1 VEAGFPK
8 DHAPLKMPLKS
19 DLAMLRLG
27 KAPTWQRIVL
37 DQPASGQ
44 KVSVPFS
51 SLYDLLQGHA
61 RRFAES
67 SAILAPDCAPL
78 SYRRLFRQVGDI
90 GRLLRAKGIGCD
102 DRLAVLMPNG
112 PELAVAI
119 VTVAANAACA
129 SINPAYSAEELDRY
143 FVDLRPRA
151 LVVPANV
158 DSPARRV
165 AQARG
170 VSVLEL
176 AATGEAAGLFTLAG
190 RAAGEPSPDP
200 VGPGTIALL
209 LLTSGTTS
217 RPKIV
222 PLTHSNICNS
232 AFSAVAALQLS
243 EADRCLNVL
252 PLFHGHGLIATIMTS
267 LAAGGGVVCTPGC
280 DVNRFFGWLRE
291 FAPTWYSAVPTMHQ
305 AILAQARLDP
315 DQVAGI
321 RLRLVRSASAP
332 LPPRV
337 FAELERTFGT
347 SVIEFYGMT
356 ETASA
361 PIACNPLPPRRS
373 KPGSVGIPVGL
384 DVAIVNDRGDVLPV
398 GQTGHVTV
406 CGGSVMPGYAGDA
419 VATAAA
425 FAGDWFKTGDQGFF
439 DDEGYLYLSG
449 RTREMINRGGE
460 NIAPREVDEALLE
473 HPAVA
478 EAVTFAVPHA
488 TLGEDV
494 AAAVVLR
501 PNADATAK
509 DIRQFAAG
517 RLADFKVPR
526 QVLIVEQLPKGSTGK
541 VLRIGLAE
549 KLGLGGAAS
558 RTFVAPRTPLE
569 TILAGVWAAVLRL
582 DQVGIHDDFF
592 ALGGDSLLA
601 AHVLTSIH
609 DAMHLEVGVVSLF
622 DAPTVAEM
630 AEYLEKLIKAGRAA
644 QAEIMRASHDEP
656 LPASPAQQ
664 RLWTLQQA
672 VPDLPF
678 FNILYALRVTS
689 PLDAALLE
697 RSLNEIVRRHE
708 ILRTTIGVA
717 GGRQIQVIAPQLAVP
732 LAVDD
737 LRKLP
742 PAKCEAAAH
751 RLVQAELTHSLDLAC
766 GPLIRARIVRLAE
779 DEHLL
784 LIAMHQMI
792 ADGGSLGV
800 IAGELAALYEAF
812 STGKA
817 SPLPPLPI
825 QYADF
830 AIWQRAWESHPDVAA
845 QLDYWRRQLRG
856 PPPVLKLGA
865 ARPRRAYGG
874 LTAQRDIALPASL
887 TEALKQFSSREGGTM
902 FMALVAALKMLLH
915 RYAGHDDLRLA
926 TNVANRNRA
935 GTEGLIG
942 PLANTVI
949 LRTDLGGDPTAR
961 EVMRRVRSTT
971 LAAYA
976 HQDLAFE
983 VVAETLA
990 RERGLDPTKLAQ
1002 VMILLHNAAL
1012 RPETSA
1018 GRALAFEEA
1027 DPGMPMPL
1035 VTTTTYDVILTLRET
1050 AQGLIGSC
1058 IYQPHRFG
1066 SKWID
1071 RLLADFQ
1078 KILEQMA
1085 SEPEMRISTIR
1096 FSRKVGTKRVTS

>member
-1 VEAGFPK
+1 M
-8 DHAPLKMPLKS
+8 L
-19 DLAMLRLG
+19 DLPSS
-27 KAPTWQRIVL
+27 K
-37 DQPASGQ
+37 Q
-44 KVSVPFS
+44 KVDVPVS
-51 SLYDLLQGHA
+51 SLYDLLRGHA
-61 RRFAES
+61 QHFADAP
-67 SAILAPDCAPL
+67 AILAPDCAPL
-78 SYRRLFRQVGDI
+78 SYRRLFQHIDEI
-90 GRLLRAKGIGCD
+90 GRVLRAKGIGRD
-102 DRLAVLMPNG
+102 DRIAVLMPNG

-119 VTVAANAACA
+119 VAVAANAACA

-143 FVDLRPRA
+143 FADLKPRA
-151 LVVPANV
+151 LIVSAKVA
-158 DSPARRV
+158 SPARRV

-170 VSVLEL
+170 VPVFGLTP
-176 AATGEAAGLFTLAG
+176 TGEAAGLFTLAG
-190 RAAGEPSPDP
+190 TAAGEPSSDP
-200 VGPGTIALL
+200 VGPGTTALF

-222 PLTHSNICNS
+222 PLTHANICAS
-232 AFSAVAALQLS
+232 AYSAVAALKLS

-252 PLFHGHGLIATIMTS
+252 PLFHGHGLIATVMTS

-305 AILAQARLDP
+305 AILAQARLNP

-361 PIACNPLPPRRS
+361 PIACNPLPPRKS

-384 DVAIVNDRGDVLPV
+384 DVAILNERGDALPT

-406 CGGSVMPGYAGDA
+406 RGASVMPGYDGDA
-419 VATAAA
+419 AATAAA
-425 FAGDWFKTGDQGFF
+425 FTGDWFMTGDQGFF
-439 DDEGYLYLSG
+439 DDEGFLYLSG

-526 QVLIVEQLPKGSTGK
+526 QVLIVEQLLKGSTGK
-541 VLRIGLAE
+541 VQRIGLAE

-558 RTFVAPRTPLE
+558 RTFAAPRTPLE
-569 TILAGVWAAVLRL
+569 NILAGIWAEVLRL

-630 AEYLEKLIKAGRAA
+630 AEYLETLIKIGRAGGP
-644 QAEIMRASHDEP
+644 EIARISRDEP
-656 LPASPAQQ
+656 LPASPAQE

-689 PLDAALLE
+689 PLDATLLE
-697 RSLNEIVRRHE
+697 RGLNEIVRRHE
-708 ILRTTIGVA
+708 ILRTTIDVV
-717 GGRQIQVIAPQLAVP
+717 GGRPIQIIAPQLTVP

-737 LRKLP
+737 LHKRPTSK
-742 PAKCEAAAH
+742 KETAAH
-751 RLVQAELTHSLDLAC
+751 RLIQAELTHSFDLVR

-784 LIAMHQMI
+784 LITMHQMI

-800 IAGELAALYEAF
+800 IADELAALYEAF
-812 STGKA
+812 ATGKG
-817 SPLPPLPI
+817 SPLPPLPL

-830 AIWQRAWESHPDVAA
+830 AAWQRAWTSHPDGAA
-845 QLDYWRRQLRG
+845 QLDYWRERLRG
-856 PPPVLKLGA
+856 PLPALQLGA
-865 ARPRRAYGG
+865 ARPRRAAID

-887 TEALKQFSSREGGTM
+887 TEAVKQFSRREGGTL
-902 FMALVAALKMLLH
+902 FMALVAALKTLLQ
-915 RYAGHDDLRLA
+915 RYAGEDDLCVA

-961 EVMRRVRSTT
+961 EVVRRVRATT
-971 LAAYA
+971 LEAYA
-976 HQDLAFE
+976 HQDLPFE
-983 VVAETLA
+983 VLAEALA
-990 RERGLDPTKLAQ
+990 RERRVDPARLAQ

-1012 RPETSA
+1012 RPQASA

-1035 VTTTTYDVILTLRET
+1035 VTTTTYDVMLSLRET
-1050 AQGLIGSC
+1050 AQGLVGSC
-1058 IYQPHRFG
+1058 IYKPHRFD

-1078 KILEQMA
+1078 RILEQMA
-1085 SEPEMRISTIR
+1085 SEPERRISTIR
-1096 FSRKVGTKRVTS
+1096 LSRKVRAKRVTT

>member
-1 VEAGFPK
+1 
-8 DHAPLKMPLKS
+8 
-19 DLAMLRLG
+19 
-27 KAPTWQRIVL
+27 
-37 DQPASGQ
+37 
-44 KVSVPFS
+44 
-51 SLYDLLQGHA
+51 
-61 RRFAES
+61 
-67 SAILAPDCAPL
+67 
-78 SYRRLFRQVGDI
+78 
-90 GRLLRAKGIGCD
+90 LRAKGIGRD

-119 VTVAANAACA
+119 VAVAANAACA

-143 FVDLRPRA
+143 FADLKPRA
-151 LVVPANV
+151 LIVPAGV
-158 DSPARRV
+158 DGAARRV

-170 VSVLEL
+170 VPVFDLTP
-176 AATGEAAGLFTLAG
+176 TGEAAGLFTLAG
-190 RAAGEPSPDP
+190 AAAGEPSSDP
-200 VGPGTIALL
+200 LGPGAAALFL
-209 LLTSGTTS
+209 FTSGTTS

-222 PLTHSNICNS
+222 PLTHANICTS
-232 AFSAVAALQLS
+232 AFSAVAALKLS
-243 EADRCLNVL
+243 ETDRCLNVL
-252 PLFHGHGLIATIMTS
+252 PLFHGHGLIATVMTS

-280 DVNRFFGWLRE
+280 DVNRFFGWLRD

-305 AILAQARLDP
+305 AILAQARLNP

-361 PIACNPLPPRRS
+361 PIACNPLPPRKS
-373 KPGSVGIPVGL
+373 KPGSVGVPVGL
-384 DVAIVNDRGDVLPV
+384 DVAILNDRGDVLPS

-406 CGGSVMPGYAGDA
+406 RGGSVMPGYDGDA
-419 VATAAA
+419 AATAAA

-460 NIAPREVDEALLE
+460 NIAPREVDETLLE

-501 PNADATAK
+501 PNAAATPK
-509 DIRQFAAG
+509 GIRQFAAG

-541 VLRIGLAE
+541 VQRIGLAE
-549 KLGLGGAAS
+549 KLGLGSAAS
-558 RTFVAPRTPLE
+558 RTFAVPRTSLE
-569 TILAGVWAAVLRL
+569 NILAGIWADVLRL
-582 DQVGIHDDFF
+582 EQVGIHDDFF

-609 DAMHLEVGVVSLF
+609 HAMHLEVGVVSLF

-630 AEYLEKLIKAGRAA
+630 AEYLETLIKAGRAGQPQIA
-644 QAEIMRASHDEP
+644 RVSRNEP
-656 LPASPAQQ
+656 LPASPAQE

-678 FNILYALRVTS
+678 FNILYALRITS
-689 PLDAALLE
+689 PFDTALLE

-708 ILRTTIGVA
+708 ILRTTIDVV
-717 GGRQIQVIAPQLAVP
+717 GGRPIQIIAPQLTVP

-737 LRKLP
+737 LHKRP
-742 PAKCEAAAH
+742 MAKKETAAH
-751 RLVQAELTHSLDLAC
+751 RLIQAELTHSFDLVR

-784 LIAMHQMI
+784 LITMHQMI

-800 IAGELAALYEAF
+800 IAAELAALYEAF
-812 STGKA
+812 ATGKG

-830 AIWQRAWESHPDVAA
+830 AAWQRAWTSHPDGAA
-845 QLDYWRRQLRG
+845 QLDYWRERLRG
-856 PPPVLKLGA
+856 PLPALQLGA
-865 ARPRRAYGG
+865 ARPRRAAID

-887 TEALKQFSSREGGTM
+887 TEAVKQFSRREGGTL
-902 FMALVAALKMLLH
+902 FMALVAALKTLLQ
-915 RYAGHDDLRLA
+915 RYAGEDDLCVA

-961 EVMRRVRSTT
+961 EVVRRVRATT
-971 LAAYA
+971 LEAYA
-976 HQDLAFE
+976 HQDLPFE
-983 VVAETLA
+983 VLAEALA
-990 RERGLDPTKLAQ
+990 RERRVDPARLAQ

-1012 RPETSA
+1012 RPQASA

-1035 VTTTTYDVILTLRET
+1035 VTTTTYDVMLSLRET
-1050 AQGLIGSC
+1050 AQGLVGSC
-1058 IYQPHRFG
+1058 IYKPHRFDP
-1066 SKWID
+1066 KWID

-1078 KILEQMA
+1078 RILEQMA
-1085 SEPEMRISTIR
+1085 SEPERRISTIR
-1096 FSRKVGTKRVTS
+1096 LSRKVRAKRVTT

>member
-1 VEAGFPK
+1 
-8 DHAPLKMPLKS
+8 
-19 DLAMLRLG
+19 MLRWRD
-27 KAPTWQRIVL
+27 KNPSWQRIVL
-37 DQPASGQ
+37 DQPSAKQ
-44 KVSVPFS
+44 KVGVPFS

-61 RRFAES
+61 RRFADAP
-67 SAILAPDCAPL
+67 AILAPDCAPL
-78 SYRRLFRQVGDI
+78 SYRRLYRHIDDTGHV
-90 GRLLRAKGIGCD
+90 LRAKGIGRD
-102 DRLAVLMPNG
+102 DRLVVLMPNG

-119 VTVAANAACA
+119 VAVAANAACA
-129 SINPAYSAEELDRY
+129 SINPAYSAEEFERY
-143 FVDLRPRA
+143 FADLKPRA
-151 LVVPANV
+151 LIVPAGV
-158 DSPARRV
+158 DGPARRV

-170 VSVLEL
+170 VPVFDLTP
-176 AATGEAAGLFTLAG
+176 TGEVAGLFTLAG
-190 RAAGEPSPDP
+190 TAAANPSSDP
-200 VGPGTIALL
+200 IGPGTTALFL
-209 LLTSGTTS
+209 FTSGTTS

-222 PLTHSNICNS
+222 PLTHANICTS

-252 PLFHGHGLIATIMTS
+252 PLFHGHGLIATVMTS

-280 DVNRFFGWLRE
+280 DVNRFFGWLRD

-305 AILAQARLDP
+305 AILAQARLNP

-337 FAELERTFGT
+337 FAELERTFDT

-361 PIACNPLPPRRS
+361 PIACNPLPPRKS

-384 DVAIVNDRGDVLPV
+384 DVAILNDRGDVLPA
-398 GQTGHVTV
+398 GEAGHVTV
-406 CGGSVMPGYAGDA
+406 RGGSVMPGYDSDA
-419 VATAAA
+419 AATAAA
-425 FAGDWFKTGDQGFF
+425 FTGDWFKTGDQGFF

-460 NIAPREVDEALLE
+460 NIAPREVDEALLD

-501 PNADATAK
+501 PNADATPK
-509 DIRQFAAG
+509 DIRQFVAG

-526 QVLIVEQLPKGSTGK
+526 QVLIVGQLPKGSTGK
-541 VLRIGLAE
+541 VQRIGLAE
-549 KLGLGGAAS
+549 KLGLAGGSAAS
-558 RTFVAPRTPLE
+558 RTFAVPRTPLE
-569 TILAGVWAAVLRL
+569 DVLAGIWADVLRL

-609 DAMHLEVGVVSLF
+609 DAMHLEVGVASLF

-630 AEYLEKLIKAGRAA
+630 AEYLETLIKAGRAGQPQIA
-644 QAEIMRASHDEP
+644 RVSRDEP
-656 LPASPAQQ
+656 LPASPAQE

-689 PLDAALLE
+689 ALDATLLE

-708 ILRTTIGVA
+708 ILRTTIGSA
-717 GGRQIQVIAPQLAVP
+717 GSRQIQVIAPELTVP

-737 LRKLP
+737 LRKLSTS
-742 PAKCEAAAH
+742 KRETAAH
-751 RLVQAELTHSLDLAC
+751 RLVQAELLHSFDLTR
-766 GPLIRARIVRLAE
+766 GPLIRARVVQLAE

-784 LIAMHQMI
+784 LITMHQMI

-800 IAGELAALYEAF
+800 IAEELVALYEAF

-817 SPLPPLPI
+817 SPLPPLLI

-830 AIWQRAWESHPDVAA
+830 AAWQYAWASHPDVAA
-845 QLDYWRRQLRG
+845 QLDYWRGQLCG
-856 PPPVLKLGA
+856 PLPVLKLGA
-865 ARPRRAYGG
+865 ARPRRADSD
-874 LTAQRDIALPASL
+874 LTAQRDIALSASL
-887 TEALKQFSSREGGTM
+887 TEAVKQFSRREGGTL
-902 FMALVAALKMLLH
+902 FMALVAAFKTLLI
-915 RYAGHDDLRLA
+915 RYAGEDDVRLA

-949 LRTDLGGDPTAR
+949 LRTSLGGDPTAR
-961 EVMRRVRSTT
+961 EVMQRVRATT
-971 LAAYA
+971 LKAYA
-976 HQDLAFE
+976 HQDLPFE

-1002 VMILLHNAAL
+1002 AMILLHNAAL
-1012 RPETSA
+1012 RPQTTA
-1018 GRALAFEEA
+1018 GRTLAFEEA

-1035 VTTTTYDVILTLRET
+1035 VTTTTYDVILVLCET

-1058 IYQPHRFG
+1058 IYQPHLFD

-1085 SEPEMRISTIR
+1085 SEPERRISTIR
-1096 FSRKVGTKRVTS
+1096 FSRKVRAKRVTT

>member
-1 VEAGFPK
+1 
-8 DHAPLKMPLKS
+8 
-19 DLAMLRLG
+19 
-27 KAPTWQRIVL
+27 
-37 DQPASGQ
+37 
-44 KVSVPFS
+44 
-51 SLYDLLQGHA
+51 
-61 RRFAES
+61 
-67 SAILAPDCAPL
+67 LAPDCAPL
-78 SYRRLFRQVGDI
+78 SYRRLDRHIDDI
-90 GRLLRAKGIGCD
+90 GRTLRAKGIGRD
-102 DRLAVLMPNG
+102 DRIAVLMPNG

-119 VTVAANAACA
+119 VATAANAACA

-143 FVDLRPRA
+143 FAELRPRA
-151 LVVPANV
+151 LILPAKV

-165 AQARG
+165 AQARDLP
-170 VSVLEL
+170 VLDL
-176 AATGEAAGLFTLAG
+176 TPTGEAAGLFTLAG
-190 RAAGEPSPDP
+190 TAAGAPSSDP
-200 VGPGTIALL
+200 VGPGATALFL
-209 LLTSGTTS
+209 FTSGTTS

-222 PLTHSNICNS
+222 PLTHTNICTS

-252 PLFHGHGLIATIMTS
+252 PLFHGHGLIATVMTS
-267 LAAGGGVVCTPGC
+267 LAAGGGVVCTSGC

-305 AILAQARLDP
+305 AILAQARLNP

-337 FAELERTFGT
+337 FAELEQTFDT

-384 DVAIVNDRGDVLPV
+384 DVAILNDRGDVLPAD
-398 GQTGHVTV
+398 QTGHVTV
-406 CGGSVMPGYAGDA
+406 RGGSVMPGYDGDA
-419 VATAAA
+419 AATAAA
-425 FAGDWFKTGDQGFF
+425 FTGDWFKTGDQGFF
-439 DDEGYLYLSG
+439 DDDGYLYLSG

-501 PNADATAK
+501 PNADATPK

-526 QVLIVEQLPKGSTGK
+526 QVLIVGQLPKGSTGK
-541 VLRIGLAE
+541 VQRIGLAE
-549 KLGLGGAAS
+549 KLGLAGGGAVS
-558 RTFVAPRTPLE
+558 RTFAAPRTPLE
-569 TILAGVWAAVLRL
+569 TILAGIWADVLRFE
-582 DQVGIHDDFF
+582 QVGIHDDFF

-601 AHVLTSIH
+601 AHVLTRIH

-630 AEYLEKLIKAGRAA
+630 AEYLETLIKAGRAGQPA
-644 QAEIMRASHDEP
+644 AEIAHISRNEP
-656 LPASPAQQ
+656 LPASPVQE
-664 RLWTLQQA
+664 RLWKLQQA

-678 FNILYALRVTS
+678 FNILYALRITS
-689 PLDAALLE
+689 PLDATLLE

-708 ILRTTIGVA
+708 ILRTTIGSA
-717 GGRQIQVIAPQLAVP
+717 GGRKIQVIAPQLTVP

-737 LRKLP
+737 LHKLP
-742 PAKCEAAAH
+742 TSKREAAAH
-751 RLVQAELTHSLDLAC
+751 RLIQAELLHAFDLAR
-766 GPLIRARIVRLAE
+766 GPLVRARIVRLAE

-784 LIAMHQMI
+784 LITMHQMI

-800 IAGELAALYEAF
+800 IAVELAALYEAF

-817 SPLPPLPI
+817 PRLPPLPI

-830 AIWQRAWESHPDVAA
+830 AAWQRSWTSHPDVAA
-845 QLDYWRRQLRG
+845 QLDDWREQLRG
-856 PPPVLKLGA
+856 PLPVLKLSA
-865 ARPRRAYGG
+865 ARQRRPESE

-887 TEALKQFSSREGGTM
+887 TEAAKQFSRREGGTL
-902 FMALVAALKMLLH
+902 FMALVAALKTLLH
-915 RYAGHDDLRLA
+915 GYAGEDDLRLA

-949 LRTDLGGDPTAR
+949 LRTSLGGDPTAR
-961 EVMRRVRSTT
+961 EVMRRVRATT
-971 LAAYA
+971 LNAYA
-976 HQDLAFE
+976 HQDLPFE
-983 VVAETLA
+983 VVAETLE
-990 RERGLDPTKLAQ
+990 RERGIDPAQLAQ

-1035 VTTTTYDVILTLRET
+1035 VTTTTYDVILVLRET
-1050 AQGLIGSC
+1050 AQGLVGSC
-1058 IYQPHRFG
+1058 IYKPHFFG
-1066 SKWID
+1066 AKWID

-1078 KILEQMA
+1078 GILKQMA
-1085 SEPEMRISTIR
+1085 SEPERRISTIR
-1096 FSRKVGTKRVTS
+1096 FSRKVRVST

>member
-1 VEAGFPK
+1 
-8 DHAPLKMPLKS
+8 
-19 DLAMLRLG
+19 
-27 KAPTWQRIVL
+27 VL
-37 DQPASGQ
+37 DQPASKQ
-44 KVSVPFS
+44 KVGVPFS

-61 RRFAES
+61 RRFAEA

-78 SYRRLFRQVGDI
+78 SYRRLDRHIDDI
-90 GRLLRAKGIGCD
+90 GRTLRAKGIGRD
-102 DRLAVLMPNG
+102 DRIAVLMPNG

-119 VTVAANAACA
+119 VATAANAACA
-129 SINPAYSAEELDRY
+129 SINPAYSAEELERY
-143 FVDLRPRA
+143 FADLKPRA
-151 LVVPANV
+151 LILPAGV
-158 DSPARRV
+158 DGTARRV
-165 AQARG
+165 AQARDLP
-170 VSVLEL
+170 VLDL
-176 AATGEAAGLFTLAG
+176 TPTGEAAGLFTLAG
-190 RAAGEPSPDP
+190 TAAGAPSSDP
-200 VGPGTIALL
+200 VGPGAIALYL
-209 LLTSGTTS
+209 FTSGTTS

-222 PLTHSNICNS
+222 PLTHTNICTS
-232 AFSAVAALQLS
+232 AFSAVAALRLS

-252 PLFHGHGLIATIMTS
+252 PLFHGHGLIATVMTS

-305 AILAQARLDP
+305 AILAQARLNP

-332 LPPRV
+332 LPPQV
-337 FAELERTFGT
+337 FAELEQMFGT

-384 DVAIVNDRGDVLPV
+384 DVAIMDDRGDVLPA
-398 GQTGHVTV
+398 GEAGHVTV
-406 CGGSVMPGYAGDA
+406 RGASVMPGYDGDA
-419 VATAAA
+419 AATTAA

-501 PNADATAK
+501 PNADATPK

-526 QVLIVEQLPKGSTGK
+526 QVLIVGQLPKGSTGK
-541 VLRIGLAE
+541 VQRIGLAE
-549 KLGLGGAAS
+549 KLGLGTAAS
-558 RTFVAPRTPLE
+558 RTFAAPRTRLE
-569 TILAGVWAAVLRL
+569 TILAGIWADVLRL
-582 DQVGIHDDFF
+582 EQVGIHDDFF

-601 AHVLTSIH
+601 THVLTSIH

-630 AEYLEKLIKAGRAA
+630 ADYLETLIKAGRVALP
-644 QAEIMRASHDEP
+644 EIARVSRDEP
-656 LPASPAQQ
+656 LPVSPAQE
-664 RLWTLQQA
+664 RLWMLQQA

-678 FNILYALRVTS
+678 FNILYALRITS
-689 PLDAALLE
+689 PLDATHLE
-697 RSLNEIVRRHE
+697 RSFNEIVRRHE
-708 ILRTTIGVA
+708 ILRTTIGTA
-717 GGRQIQVIAPQLAVP
+717 GGRQIQVIAPQLTVP

-737 LRKLP
+737 LHKLP
-742 PAKCEAAAH
+742 PAKREAAAH
-751 RLVQAELTHSLDLAC
+751 RLVQAELLHSFDLAR
-766 GPLIRARIVRLAE
+766 GPLVRARIVRLAE

-784 LIAMHQMI
+784 LITMHQMI

-800 IAGELAALYEAF
+800 IADELATLYEAF
-812 STGKA
+812 STGNA
-817 SPLPPLPI
+817 PRLPALPI

-830 AIWQRAWESHPDVAA
+830 AAWQRAWTSHPDVAA
-845 QLDYWRRQLRG
+845 QLDDWREQLRG
-856 PPPVLKLGA
+856 PLPVLKLGA
-865 ARPRRAYGG
+865 AQPRHAESE

-887 TEALKQFSSREGGTM
+887 TEAAKQFSRREGGTL
-902 FMALVAALKMLLH
+902 FMALVAALKTLLH
-915 RYAGHDDLRLA
+915 GYSGEDDLRLA

-935 GTEGLIG
+935 GTESLIG

-949 LRTDLGGDPTAR
+949 LRTGLGGDPTAR
-961 EVMRRVRSTT
+961 EVLRRVRATT
-971 LAAYA
+971 LKAYA
-976 HQDLAFE
+976 HQDLPFE
-983 VVAETLA
+983 VLAESLA
-990 RERGLDPTKLAQ
+990 RERGIDPTKLAQ

-1012 RPETSA
+1012 RPVASA
-1018 GRALAFEEA
+1018 GQVLAFEEA

-1035 VTTTTYDVILTLRET
+1035 VTTTTYDVILSLRET
-1050 AQGLIGSC
+1050 AQGLLGSC
-1058 IYQPHRFG
+1058 IYKPHLFG
-1066 SKWID
+1066 LKSID

-1078 KILEQMA
+1078 KILKQMA
-1085 SEPEMRISTIR
+1085 SEPERRISTIR
-1096 FSRKVGTKRVTS
+1096 FSRKVSAKRVTT

>member
-1 VEAGFPK
+1 
-8 DHAPLKMPLKS
+8 
-19 DLAMLRLG
+19 
-27 KAPTWQRIVL
+27 L
-37 DQPASGQ
+37 DQPASKQ
-44 KVSVPFS
+44 KVGVPFS

-61 RRFAES
+61 RRFAEAP
-67 SAILAPDCAPL
+67 AILAPDCAPL
-78 SYRRLFRQVGDI
+78 SYRRLDRHIDDI
-90 GRLLRAKGIGCD
+90 GRTLRAKGIGRD
-102 DRLAVLMPNG
+102 DRIAVLMPNG

-119 VTVAANAACA
+119 VAVAANAACA

-143 FVDLRPRA
+143 FAELRPRA
-151 LVVPANV
+151 LILPAKV

-165 AQARG
+165 AQARDLP
-170 VSVLEL
+170 VLDL
-176 AATGEAAGLFTLAG
+176 TPTGEAAGLFTLAG
-190 RAAGEPSPDP
+190 TAAGAPSSDP
-200 VGPGTIALL
+200 VGPGATALFL
-209 LLTSGTTS
+209 FTSGTTS

-222 PLTHSNICNS
+222 PLTHTNICTS

-252 PLFHGHGLIATIMTS
+252 PLFHGHGLIATVMTS
-267 LAAGGGVVCTPGC
+267 LAAGGGVVCTSGC

-305 AILAQARLDP
+305 AILAQAWLNP

-337 FAELERTFGT
+337 FAELEQTFDT

-373 KPGSVGIPVGL
+373 KPGSVGIPAGL
-384 DVAIVNDRGDVLPV
+384 DVAILNDRGDVLPA
-398 GQTGHVTV
+398 GEAGHVTV
-406 CGGSVMPGYAGDA
+406 RGASVMPGYDGDA
-419 VATAAA
+419 AATAAA
-425 FAGDWFKTGDQGFF
+425 FTGDWFKTGDQGFF
-439 DDEGYLYLSG
+439 DDDGYLYLSG

-541 VLRIGLAE
+541 VQRIGLAE
-549 KLGLGGAAS
+549 KLGLAGGGAVS
-558 RTFVAPRTPLE
+558 RTFAAPRTPLE
-569 TILAGVWAAVLRL
+569 TILAGIWADVLRFE
-582 DQVGIHDDFF
+582 QVGIHDDFF

-601 AHVLTSIH
+601 AHVLTRIH

-630 AEYLEKLIKAGRAA
+630 AEYLETLIQAGRAGQPA
-644 QAEIMRASHDEP
+644 AEIARVSRNEP
-656 LPASPAQQ
+656 LPASPVQE
-664 RLWTLQQA
+664 RLWKLQQA

-678 FNILYALRVTS
+678 FNILYALRITS
-689 PLDAALLE
+689 PLDATLLE

-708 ILRTTIGVA
+708 ILRTTIGSA
-717 GGRQIQVIAPQLAVP
+717 GGRQIQVIAPQLTVP

-737 LRKLP
+737 LHKLP
-742 PAKCEAAAH
+742 TSKREAAAH
-751 RLVQAELTHSLDLAC
+751 QLIQAELLHAFDLAR
-766 GPLIRARIVRLAE
+766 GPLVRARIVRLTE

-784 LIAMHQMI
+784 LITMHQMI

-800 IAGELAALYEAF
+800 IAVELAALYEAF

-817 SPLPPLPI
+817 PRLPPLPI

-830 AIWQRAWESHPDVAA
+830 AAWQRSWTSHPDVAA
-845 QLDYWRRQLRG
+845 QLDDWREQLRG
-856 PPPVLKLGA
+856 PLPVLKLST
-865 ARPRRAYGG
+865 ARQRRPESE

-887 TEALKQFSSREGGTM
+887 TEAAKQFSRREGGTL
-902 FMALVAALKMLLH
+902 FMALVAALKTLLH
-915 RYAGHDDLRLA
+915 RYAGEDDLRLA

-949 LRTDLGGDPTAR
+949 LRTSLGGDPTAR
-961 EVMRRVRSTT
+961 EVMRRVRATT
-971 LAAYA
+971 LNAYA
-976 HQDLAFE
+976 HQDLPFE
-983 VVAETLA
+983 VVAETLE
-990 RERGLDPTKLAQ
+990 RERGLDPVRLAQ

-1035 VTTTTYDVILTLRET
+1035 VTTTTYDVILVLRET
-1050 AQGLIGSC
+1050 AQGLVGSC
-1058 IYQPHRFG
+1058 IYKPHLFG
-1066 SKWID
+1066 AKWID

-1078 KILEQMA
+1078 GILEQMA
-1085 SEPEMRISTIR
+1085 SEPERRISTIR
-1096 FSRKVGTKRVTS
+1096 FSRKVRVST

>member
-1 VEAGFPK
+1 
-8 DHAPLKMPLKS
+8 M
-19 DLAMLRLG
+19 
-27 KAPTWQRIVL
+27 L
-37 DQPASGQ
+37 DQPALKQ
-44 KVSVPFS
+44 KVSAPVS

-61 RRFAES
+61 RRFAEAP
-67 SAILAPDCAPL
+67 AILAPDCAPL
-78 SYRRLFRQVGDI
+78 SYRRLYRHIDDI
-90 GRLLRAKGIGCD
+90 GRALRAQGIGRD

-119 VTVAANAACA
+119 VAVAANAACA

-143 FVDLRPRA
+143 FADLRPRA
-151 LVVPANV
+151 LIVPAGV
-158 DSPARRV
+158 DGPARRV

-170 VSVLEL
+170 VPVFDLKP
-176 AATGEAAGLFTLAG
+176 TGEAAGLFTLAG
-190 RAAGEPSPDP
+190 RAAGEPSSDP
-200 VGPGTIALL
+200 IGPGAIALFL
-209 LLTSGTTS
+209 FTSGTTS

-222 PLTHSNICNS
+222 PLTHGNICTS
-232 AFSAVAALQLS
+232 ALSAVAALRLS

-252 PLFHGHGLIATIMTS
+252 PLFHGHGLIATVMTS
-267 LAAGGGVVCTPGC
+267 LAAGAGVVCTPGC

-305 AILAQARLDP
+305 AILAQARLNP
-315 DQVAGI
+315 DQVAGV

-337 FAELERTFGT
+337 LAELEQTFGT

-361 PIACNPLPPRRS
+361 PIACNPLPPRKS
-373 KPGSVGIPVGL
+373 KPGSVGIQVGL
-384 DVAIVNDRGDVLPV
+384 DVAIMDDRGDVLPAGEV
-398 GQTGHVTV
+398 GHVTV
-406 CGGSVMPGYAGDA
+406 RGPSVMPGYDGDA
-419 VATAAA
+419 AATAAA
-425 FAGDWFKTGDQGFF
+425 FTGDWFKTGDQGFF

-509 DIRQFAAG
+509 DLRQFAAG

-541 VLRIGLAE
+541 VQRIGLAE
-549 KLGLGGAAS
+549 KLGLAGGSAAS
-558 RTFVAPRTPLE
+558 RTFAAPRTSLE
-569 TILAGVWAAVLRL
+569 NILAGIWADVLRL
-582 DQVGIHDDFF
+582 EQVGIHDDFF

-609 DAMHLEVGVVSLF
+609 DAMHLEVEVVSLF

-630 AEYLEKLIKAGRAA
+630 AEYLETLIKAGRAG
-644 QAEIMRASHDEP
+644 QLEIARVSRDEP
-656 LPASPAQQ
+656 LPASPAQE

-678 FNILYALRVTS
+678 FNILYALRITS
-689 PLDAALLE
+689 PLDAKVLQ
-697 RSLNEIVRRHE
+697 RSLDEIVRRHE
-708 ILRTTIGVA
+708 ILRTTIDVA
-717 GGRQIQVIAPQLAVP
+717 GGRKIQVIAPQLMVP

-737 LRKLP
+737 LRKLSTS
-742 PAKCEAAAH
+742 KREAAAH
-751 RLVQAELTHSLDLAC
+751 RLIQAELLHFFDLAR
-766 GPLIRARIVRLAE
+766 GPLIRARVVRLVE
-779 DEHLL
+779 EEHLL

-800 IAGELAALYEAF
+800 IADELAKLYEAF
-812 STGKA
+812 AAGKV

-830 AIWQRAWESHPDVAA
+830 AAWQCAWTSHPDVAA
-845 QLDYWRRQLRG
+845 QLDYWREQLRD
-856 PPPVLKLGA
+856 PLPALQLGA
-865 ARPRRAYGG
+865 ARPRRAESK

-887 TEALKQFSSREGGTM
+887 SETLKQFSRREGGTL
-902 FMALVAALKMLLH
+902 FMALVAALKTLLH
-915 RYAGHDDLRLA
+915 RYAGENDLRLA

-961 EVMRRVRSTT
+961 EVMRRVRATT
-971 LAAYA
+971 LKAYA
-976 HQDLAFE
+976 HQDLPFE

-990 RERGLDPTKLAQ
+990 RERGVDPAKLAQ

-1012 RPETSA
+1012 RPQTSA

-1035 VTTTTYDVILTLRET
+1035 VTTTTYDVILSLRET
-1050 AQGLIGSC
+1050 AQGLMGSC
-1058 IYQPHRFG
+1058 IYQPHLFG

-1078 KILEQMA
+1078 KILEHMA
-1085 SEPEMRISTIR
+1085 SEPERRISTIR
-1096 FSRKVGTKRVTS
+1096 FSRKVSAKHVTT

>member
-1 VEAGFPK
+1 
-8 DHAPLKMPLKS
+8 
-19 DLAMLRLG
+19 
-27 KAPTWQRIVL
+27 VL
-37 DQPASGQ
+37 DQPSSKQ
-44 KVSVPFS
+44 KIGVPFS
-51 SLYDLLQGHA
+51 SLYDLLRGHA
-61 RRFAES
+61 QRFADA
-67 SAILAPDCAPL
+67 SAILAPECAPL
-78 SYRRLFRQVGDI
+78 SYRRLYRHIDDI
-90 GRLLRAKGIGCD
+90 GRTLRAKGLGRD
-102 DRLAVLMPNG
+102 DRIAVLMPNG
-112 PELAVAI
+112 PELAVVI
-119 VTVAANAACA
+119 VAVAANAACA

-143 FVDLRPRA
+143 FADLKPRA
-151 LVVPANV
+151 LIVPAGV

-165 AQARG
+165 AQAHG
-170 VSVLEL
+170 VPVFDLSP
-176 AATGEAAGLFTLAG
+176 TGEAAGLFTLSGA
-190 RAAGEPSPDP
+190 AAGEPSSDP
-200 VGPGTIALL
+200 VGPGATALFL
-209 LLTSGTTS
+209 FTSGTTS

-222 PLTHSNICNS
+222 PLTHANICAS
-232 AFSAVAALQLS
+232 AFSAVAALRLT

-252 PLFHGHGLIATIMTS
+252 PLFHGHGLIATVMTS
-267 LAAGGGVVCTPGC
+267 LAGGGGVVCTPGC
-280 DVNRFFGWLRE
+280 DVNRFFGWLRD

-305 AILAQARLDP
+305 AILAQARLNP
-315 DQVAGI
+315 EQVAGI

-337 FAELERTFGT
+337 FAELEQTFGT

-361 PIACNPLPPRRS
+361 PIACNPLPPRKS

-384 DVAIVNDRGDVLPV
+384 DVAILNDRGDVLPT
-398 GQTGHVTV
+398 GQIGHVTV
-406 CGGSVMPGYAGDA
+406 RGGSVMPGYDGDA
-419 VATAAA
+419 AATAAA
-425 FAGDWFKTGDQGFF
+425 FTGDWFKTGDQGFF
-439 DDEGYLYLSG
+439 DEEGYLYLSG

-478 EAVTFAVPHA
+478 EAVTFAVLHA

-541 VLRIGLAE
+541 VQRIGLAE
-549 KLGLGGAAS
+549 KLGLAGAAS
-558 RTFVAPRTPLE
+558 RNFAAPRTPLE
-569 TILAGVWAAVLRL
+569 TILAGIWADVLRL

-630 AEYLEKLIKAGRAA
+630 AEHLETLLKAGRAG
-644 QAEIMRASHDEP
+644 QAEIARVARDGP
-656 LPASPAQQ
+656 LPASPAQE

-672 VPDLPF
+672 VPELPF

-689 PLDAALLE
+689 ALDATLLE
-697 RSLNEIVRRHE
+697 RSLNQIVQRHE
-708 ILRTTIGVA
+708 ILRTTIDVA
-717 GGRQIQVIAPQLAVP
+717 GGRQIQVIAPRLTVP
-732 LAVDD
+732 LAFDD
-737 LRKLP
+737 LRKLSTSNR
-742 PAKCEAAAH
+742 ETAAH
-751 RLVQAELTHSLDLAC
+751 RLVQAELLHSFDLTR
-766 GPLIRARIVRLAE
+766 GPLIRGRIIQLTE
-779 DEHLL
+779 HEHLL

-792 ADGGSLGV
+792 VDGGSLGV
-800 IAGELAALYEAF
+800 IADELSALYEAF

-830 AIWQRAWESHPDVAA
+830 AAWQRAWESHPDVAM
-845 QLDYWRRQLRG
+845 QLDYWREQLRG
-856 PPPVLKLGA
+856 PLPVLQLGA
-865 ARPRRAYGG
+865 ARPRRVVSE
-874 LTAQRDIALPASL
+874 LTAQRDIALPANL
-887 TEALKQFSSREGGTM
+887 TEAVKQFSRREGGTL
-902 FMALVAALKMLLH
+902 FMALVAALKTLLH
-915 RYAGHDDLRLA
+915 RYAGEDDLRLA

-961 EVMRRVRSTT
+961 EAMRRVRATT
-971 LAAYA
+971 LKAYA
-976 HQDLAFE
+976 HQDLPFE
-983 VVAETLA
+983 VLAEALA
-990 RERGLDPTKLAQ
+990 RERGLDPTQLAQ

-1012 RPETSA
+1012 RPQTSA
-1018 GRALAFEEA
+1018 GRALVFEEA

-1035 VTTTTYDVILTLRET
+1035 VTTTTYDVMLVLRET

-1058 IYQPHRFG
+1058 IYQPHLFG
-1066 SKWID
+1066 STWID
-1071 RLLADFQ
+1071 RLIADFQ

-1085 SEPEMRISTIR
+1085 SEPERRISTIR
-1096 FSRKVGTKRVTS
+1096 FSRKVSGKRVTT

>member
-1 VEAGFPK
+1 
-8 DHAPLKMPLKS
+8 M
-19 DLAMLRLG
+19 
-27 KAPTWQRIVL
+27 L
-37 DQPASGQ
+37 DQPALKQ
-44 KVSVPFS
+44 KVSAPVS

-61 RRFAES
+61 RRFAEAP
-67 SAILAPDCAPL
+67 AILAPDCAPL
-78 SYRRLFRQVGDI
+78 SYRRLYRHIDDI
-90 GRLLRAKGIGCD
+90 GRALRVQGIGRD

-119 VTVAANAACA
+119 VAVAANAACA

-143 FVDLRPRA
+143 FADLRPRA
-151 LVVPANV
+151 LIVPAGV
-158 DSPARRV
+158 DGPARRV

-170 VSVLEL
+170 LPVFDLKP
-176 AATGEAAGLFTLAG
+176 TGEAAGLFTLAG
-190 RAAGEPSPDP
+190 RAAGEPSSDP
-200 VGPGTIALL
+200 IGPGAIALFL
-209 LLTSGTTS
+209 FTSGTTS

-222 PLTHSNICNS
+222 PLTHGNICSS
-232 AFSAVAALQLS
+232 ALSAVAALRLS

-252 PLFHGHGLIATIMTS
+252 PLFHGHGLIATVMTS
-267 LAAGGGVVCTPGC
+267 LAAGAGVVCTPGC
-280 DVNRFFGWLRE
+280 DVIRFFGWLRE

-305 AILAQARLDP
+305 AILAQARLNP
-315 DQVAGI
+315 DQVAGV

-337 FAELERTFGT
+337 LAELEQTFGT

-361 PIACNPLPPRRS
+361 PIACNPLPPRKS
-373 KPGSVGIPVGL
+373 KPGSVGIQVGL
-384 DVAIVNDRGDVLPV
+384 DVAILDDRGDVLPAGEV
-398 GQTGHVTV
+398 GHVTAR
-406 CGGSVMPGYAGDA
+406 GPSVMPGYDGDA
-419 VATAAA
+419 AATAAA
-425 FAGDWFKTGDQGFF
+425 FTGDWFKTGDQGFF

-526 QVLIVEQLPKGSTGK
+526 QVLIVAQLPKGSTGK
-541 VLRIGLAE
+541 VQRIGLAE
-549 KLGLGGAAS
+549 KLGLAGGSAAS
-558 RTFVAPRTPLE
+558 RTFAAPRTSLE
-569 TILAGVWAAVLRL
+569 NILAGIWADVLHL
-582 DQVGIHDDFF
+582 EQVGIHDDFF

-630 AEYLEKLIKAGRAA
+630 AEYLETLIKAGRAG
-644 QAEIMRASHDEP
+644 QLEIARVSRDEL
-656 LPASPAQQ
+656 LPASPAQV

-678 FNILYALRVTS
+678 FNILYALRITS
-689 PLDAALLE
+689 PLDAKVLE
-697 RSLNEIVRRHE
+697 RSLDEIVRRHE
-708 ILRTTIGVA
+708 ILRTTIDVA
-717 GGRQIQVIAPQLAVP
+717 GGRKIQIIAPQLMVP

-737 LRKLP
+737 LRKLSTS
-742 PAKCEAAAH
+742 KREAATH
-751 RLVQAELTHSLDLAC
+751 RFIQAELLHSFDLAR
-766 GPLIRARIVRLAE
+766 GPLIRARVVRLVE
-779 DEHLL
+779 EEHLL
-784 LIAMHQMI
+784 LIAMHQTI

-800 IAGELAALYEAF
+800 IADELATLYEAF
-812 STGKA
+812 AAGKV

-830 AIWQRAWESHPDVAA
+830 AAWQCAWTSHSDVAA
-845 QLDYWRRQLRG
+845 QLDYWREQLRD
-856 PPPVLKLGA
+856 PLPALQLGA
-865 ARPRRAYGG
+865 ARPWRAESK

-887 TEALKQFSSREGGTM
+887 SETLKQFSRREGGTL
-902 FMALVAALKMLLH
+902 FMALVAALKTLLH
-915 RYAGHDDLRLA
+915 RYAGENDLRLA

-961 EVMRRVRSTT
+961 EVMRRVRATT
-971 LAAYA
+971 LKAYA
-976 HQDLAFE
+976 HQDLPFE

-990 RERGLDPTKLAQ
+990 RERGVDPAKLAQ

-1012 RPETSA
+1012 RPQTSA

-1035 VTTTTYDVILTLRET
+1035 VTTTTYDVILSLRET
-1050 AQGLIGSC
+1050 AQGLMGSC
-1058 IYQPHRFG
+1058 IYQPHLFG

-1078 KILEQMA
+1078 KILEHMA
-1085 SEPEMRISTIR
+1085 SEPERRISTIR
-1096 FSRKVGTKRVTS
+1096 FSRKVSAKHVTT